1 MCYNQ
6 NVRCERSGLKG
17 GIKSMNERKTFD
29 EQFAPIVNE
38 YNQEEDPIR
47 RIDIVT
53 KFGFSIMISLVEMG
67 MTVDEVMHD
76 LKLFIKS
83 KEEFEKNQN

>member
-1 MCYNQ
+1 
-6 NVRCERSGLKG
+6 
-17 GIKSMNERKTFD
+17 MNERKTFD
-29 EQFAPIVNE
+29 EQFAPIVDK
-38 YNQEEDPIR
+38 YNQEEDPMR

-67 MTVDEVMHD
+67 MTVDDVMHD

-83 KEEFEKNQN
+83 KEEFEKNQEQNQN

>member
-1 MCYNQ
+1 
-6 NVRCERSGLKG
+6 
-17 GIKSMNERKTFD
+17 MNERKTFD
-29 EQFAPIVNE
+29 EAFAPIVDK
-38 YNQEEDPIR
+38 YNQEEDQMK

-53 KFGFSIMISLVEMG
+53 KFGFSIMMSLVEMG

-83 KEEFEKNQN
+83 KEEFEKNQEQNQN